1 MKNGKYAKRGVAT
14 KALVVVLAVM
24 MIVGAT
30 IGGTIAWLVDTTE
43 TVTNTFSV
51 GDINISLWEN
61 DYVSKTNTL
70 DTNKKV
76 TEESEYKIVPGA
88 SSPKNPTLTIDKGS
102 EKCWVYVTI
111 ENNLV
116 LENKTVADV
125 DIDMSKWTQIGQTV
139 GNKTLYRYNSEVDA
153 SAAAVDVDVFEKVSY
168 DGAAITKANIGS
180 LKDKTI
186 VINGYAHQSA
196 NTTQDVADA
205 AATAWAFPTAG

>member
-30 IGGTIAWLVDTTE
+30 IGGTIAWLMDTTD
-43 TVTNTFSV
+43 TVTNTFTV

-61 DYVSKTNTL
+61 DYVSETNTL
-70 DTNKKV
+70 DTDKKV

-116 LENKTVADV
+116 LENKTVAAV
-125 DIDMSKWTQIGQTV
+125 DIDMSKWTQIDQTV

-196 NTTQDVADA
+196 NTTRDVADA